1 MLFRSIDMYKEGA
14 GFRSMLNMF
23 AISVSMGLQYGV
35 PLEKFVENFV
45 FTRFEPAG
53 MTDHPN
59 VKICTS
65 VVDFVF
71 RVLGMEYL
79 GRTDFVQVK
88 PRGIQKN
95 RIEQMAA
102 MQAGTSIEQQVSIT
116 DMLAAA
122 PSEVIAPKA
131 EVTAAEADLEVPLEA
146 ADGMDAALSEMMGD
160 APACPTCGHI
170 TVRNGSCYK
179 CLNCGDSLGCS

>member
-1 MLFRSIDMYKEGA
+1 
-14 GFRSMLNMF
+14 MLNMF
-23 AISVSMGLQYGV
+23 AIATSMGLQYGV

-65 VVDFVF
+65 VIDFVF

-79 GRTDFVQVK
+79 GRTDFVQVPPK
-88 PRGIQKN
+88 GIQKN
-95 RIEQMAA
+95 RFEQMARLLNQSGA
-102 MQAGTSIEQQVSIT
+102 MQESMELSRTEV
-116 DMLAAA
+116 A
-122 PSEVIAPKA
+122 PALDTA
-131 EVTAAEADLEVPLEA
+131 QVTAKEAQDTLPLVSEQRH
-146 ADGMDAALSEMMGD
+146 DDSLDAALSEMMGD
-160 APACPTCGHI
+160 APACPTCGHV
-170 TVRNGSCYK
+170 TVRNGACYK